1 MHGGFTNR
9 VCDFSW
15 NKHEPWMMLATA
27 EDNQLQVFRPA
38 RTLVNVSKKNIQNQ
52 EISD

>member
-9 VCDFSW
+9 ICDFNW
-15 NKHEPWMMLATA
+15 NKNDPWVMLAAA

-38 RTLVNVSKKNIQNQ
+38 RSLVNVSKKRVHHG
-52 EISD
+52 EVSE